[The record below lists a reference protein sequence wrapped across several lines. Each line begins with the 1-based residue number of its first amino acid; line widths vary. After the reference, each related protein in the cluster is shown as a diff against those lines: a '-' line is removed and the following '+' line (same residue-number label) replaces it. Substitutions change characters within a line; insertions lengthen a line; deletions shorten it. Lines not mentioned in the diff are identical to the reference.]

1 MRSVLIPKAGPP
13 EVLKVRESADPTPR
27 TGQVLVR
34 VRAAGVN
41 FADVSARLGSIPTSH
56 PSPPILVSRSAPS

>member
-1 MRSVLIPKAGPP
+1 MRSVWIPKAGPP
-13 EVLKVRESADPTPR
+13 EVLEVRESADPTPR

-41 FADVSARLGSIPTSH
+41 EGMRRRPPATRARE
-56 PSPPILVSRSAPS
+56 RSLARTLERARQTV